1 MNDFFGQPL
10 AIGDEVAFMCPHYRH
25 MIVGKIVK
33 FTPEMIVINYTNH
46 NDSVKDFR
54 ATPNQVIKKP

>member
-10 AIGDEVAFMCPHYRH
+10 AIGDEVAVMCPDYRY
-25 MIVGKIVK
+25 MVMGKIVH
-33 FTPEMIVINYTNH
+33 FTPQMIVINYTNH
-46 NDSVKDFR
+46 IGSVKDFR